1 MHLKGM
7 YINSAKQ
14 KQKQKQKT
22 NKEAFNWY
30 LQRKSSSLLPIFL

>member
-22 NKEAFNWY
+22 NKESH
-30 LQRKSSSLLPIFL
+30 RTDSFLK